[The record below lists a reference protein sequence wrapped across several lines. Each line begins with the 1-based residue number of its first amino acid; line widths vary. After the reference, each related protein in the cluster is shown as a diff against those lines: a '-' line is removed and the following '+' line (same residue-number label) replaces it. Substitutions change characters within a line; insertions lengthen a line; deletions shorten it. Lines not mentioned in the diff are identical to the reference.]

1 MTTRSANL
9 LELVTERF
17 KREREKALARGMS
30 ENKAFFSWGGIL
42 DRKTYFRHFLFLLAG
57 TLVLFFVAMSVAS
70 AMVSTFLPLS
80 FGGQPCADGLG
91 LGCAV
96 LAATGPWISWFLGM
110 FQSLL
115 MILCSLVISVF
126 STSLAE
132 RRIRDIRG
140 TLDLHFE
147 IVAVVFVLSLVPVL
161 GWLVFFG
168 AIVLAFIPGTI
179 SDAAVAAATD
189 KS

>member
-1 MTTRSANL
+1 MTIRSANL

-70 AMVSTFLPLS
+70 AMVSIFLPLS

-96 LAATGPWISWFLGM
+96 LAATGPSISWFLGM

-168 AIVLAFIPGTI
+168 AIALAFIPGTI